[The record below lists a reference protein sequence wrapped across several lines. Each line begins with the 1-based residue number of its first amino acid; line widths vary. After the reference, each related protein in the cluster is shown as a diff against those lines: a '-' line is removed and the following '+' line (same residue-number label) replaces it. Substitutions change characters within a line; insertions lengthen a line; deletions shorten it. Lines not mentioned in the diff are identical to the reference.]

1 MEAISCLLPGG
12 YRDADGVMHRE
23 AELLPLCGRE
33 EELLAERGTSSN
45 AAFITRILNRC
56 LRRIG
61 TISPISEMIARD
73 LLVGD
78 RQYLLL
84 KLREATFGDQV
95 QATIVCPWPDCGR
108 RIDIDFRLS
117 DVPVVAPAD
126 LRPSYRLELSRE
138 AALRDK
144 AGCAHREVIFRLPAG
159 GDQEIA
165 ATLAFHAEE
174 AALIQLLSRC
184 IMSIG
189 DLHHPDAAL
198 ISSLSPLARAEIDQA
213 MAAVAPRVDLNIT
226 GLCPECGR
234 EFSQPFDL
242 PEFFFHELC
251 ISREL
256 LYREVHYLAYHYHWS
271 EQEIMGFP
279 RPKRRMYIEILADE
293 IARLN
298 DVFA

>member
-1 MEAISCLLPGG
+1 MDTLTCLLPGG
-12 YRDADGVMHRE
+12 YTDGMGALHRE
-23 AELLPLCGRE
+23 AELAPLSGRE

-78 RQYLLL
+78 RQYLML

-95 QATIVCPWPDCGR
+95 QETIVCPWPDCGR
-108 RIDIDFRLS
+108 RIDIDFLLG
-117 DVPVVAPAD
+117 DVPLILPVDPG
-126 LRPSYRLELSRE
+126 PTYRFQLSAE
-138 AALRDK
+138 AALYDEQ
-144 AGCAHREVIFRLPAG
+144 GVAHRDVVFRLPTG
-159 GDQEIA
+159 GDQEFA
-165 ATLAFHAEE
+165 AALALQDGEQ
-174 AALIQLLSRC
+174 ALIQLMSRC
-184 IMSIG
+184 IRSIG
-189 DLHHPDAAL
+189 DLHQPDVTL
-198 ISSLSPLARAEIDQA
+198 LGGLSSLARTELDQA
-213 MAAVAPRVDLNIT
+213 METVAPRVDLNIT

-242 PEFFFHELC
+242 PEFFFHELR

-279 RPKRRMYIEILADE
+279 RPKRRMYIEILSDE
-293 IARLN
+293 IERLSN
-298 DVFA
+298 AVV